1 MTTVTAESAKEF
13 VAKVRLGTP
22 VQHTFGLTDNAVPF
36 KPLDNRHQAVVVGAD
51 VVSFTSEVSAQR
63 RQDIQDCTLLA
74 QLAANAKVNQSAD
87 IFAWY
92 DIYFDVLS
100 NLGWSIASKQFDSHE
115 SHGEEIDVHEA
126 IILVATA
133 LLGAGSTGLAL
144 VITTLNAMKTMNA
157 DSPWITIFKRESHKL
172 KAQSFQITVVE
183 QNPLGQTTV
192 TMMAF
197 ALNVSSVM
205 SQIVFFK
212 IQTDDVTLKNCSG
225 SITINDGVLNAIREG
240 LRKKVQDRAA
250 GIVGS
255 LEV

>member
-13 VAKVRLGTP
+13 VAKVRLGIP
-22 VQHTFGLTDNAVPF
+22 AQHMFGLTDNAVPF
-36 KPLDNRHQAVVVGAD
+36 KPVDNRQQAVVVGAD

-74 QLAANAKVNQSAD
+74 QLAANAKVNQSAN

-115 SHGEEIDVHEA
+115 SHGEEVDVHEA
-126 IILVATA
+126 IILVATT

-157 DSPWITIFKRESHKL
+157 SPWITIFKRESHKL
-172 KAQSFQITVVE
+172 KAQSFQIAVVE

-205 SQIVFFK
+205 NQIVFFK

-250 GIVGS
+250 GFVGS